1 MMNNNSQIPQR
12 ILMGPGP
19 SNVHPR
25 VLEAMSRPMIGHLDP
40 VFLEIMDENMKLLRQ
55 IFGTKNRLTLPISA
69 TGSAGMEA
77 TLCNLIEPGDEVLVC
92 VNGVFGMRMSD
103 IVDRCGGKLQTV
115 EAPWG
120 RIIDPQSVAD
130 KLKNVKPKFKHGEL
144 QK

>member
-1 MMNNNSQIPQR
+1 MNNNSQIPQR

-55 IFGTKNRLTLPISA
+55 VFGTKNRLTLPISA

-92 VNGVFGMRMSD
+92 VNGV
-103 IVDRCGGKLQTV
+103 L
-115 EAPWG
+115 E
-120 RIIDPQSVAD
+120 
-130 KLKNVKPKFKHGEL
+130 
-144 QK
+144 